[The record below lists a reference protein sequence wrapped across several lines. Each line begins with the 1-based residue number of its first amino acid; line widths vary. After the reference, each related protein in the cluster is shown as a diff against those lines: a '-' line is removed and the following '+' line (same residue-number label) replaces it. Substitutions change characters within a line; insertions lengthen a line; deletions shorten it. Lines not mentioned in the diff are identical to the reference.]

1 MYLHLPSPF
10 LPLPPTLPLLQI
22 EENTS
27 LSQHLISAQSLFSLP
42 VLEAGETALKSP
54 N

>member
-1 MYLHLPSPF
+1 MSLHLPFLF

-27 LSQHLISAQSLFSLP
+27 LSQHLTSAQSLFSLP
-42 VLEAGETALKSP
+42 VLEAGETAPKFP